1 MEVYVAPG
9 TDPSPAPL
17 TRASLLS
24 LMQEHGLNV
33 TPADQGQRHPSGRSL
48 WTLAFPGSD
57 VRILFQEDQG
67 ILVFATIE
75 QSMFNA
81 TDVPDRICAALES
94 AGWHTDDEN
103 VG

>member
-9 TDPSPAPL
+9 TDPSSAPL
-17 TRASLLS
+17 TRASLLC
-24 LMQEHGLNV
+24 LLQEHGLNV
-33 TPADQGQRHPSGRSL
+33 TPADQGQRHSSGRFL
-48 WTLAFPGSD
+48 WTLEFPGSD

-94 AGWHTDDEN
+94 AGWQTDDEN